1 MRATRSNANIIVY
14 VCLLKCNFI
23 LKFART
29 NIRLILD
36 IIRNFLAVLVA
47 TIPFLAASPASGQA
61 PSSQIKLTT
70 VVIDPGH
77 GGKDA
82 GCISPSGKT
91 MEKTVVL
98 DIATKLAEKIR
109 SGCPDVNV
117 VMTRDDDT
125 FVELQGRADIANK
138 AKANL
143 FISIHVNSVDGKRT
157 GPNGYSVHILGQ
169 YTSKKKD
176 LYAGNMDVV
185 RRENSVIMLE
195 DDYTTKYEGFNPSDP
210 ESYIFMNLMQ
220 NSFLEQ
226 SFKFA
231 KFVDEEMRGGA
242 IKASRGISQD
252 PFYVLW
258 RTAMPAVLVECGF
271 MSNPTDREALI
282 TSKGKD
288 RIASDLYDA
297 FVKYKKE
304 YDGVSAATTPVPA
317 KKPETK
323 PVEDT
328 KPVETR
334 PVEAVDTVETKPAG
348 NDPVISADAVLYGIQ
363 VLVSSREMKSSD
375 PFFKGYEFRK
385 FKAGKLFKYLILC
398 SNDLSEVKKSFS
410 TVKSSYPDCFIV
422 KSENG
427 ELTRVR

>member
-1 MRATRSNANIIVY
+1 M
-14 VCLLKCNFI
+14 
-23 LKFART
+23 
-29 NIRLILD
+29 D

>member
-1 MRATRSNANIIVY
+1 M
-14 VCLLKCNFI
+14 
-23 LKFART
+23 
-29 NIRLILD
+29 D
-36 IIRNFLAVLVA
+36 IIRNFLAVVA
-47 TIPFLAASPASGQA
+47 AAIPFLATTPAFGQASPSPIQL
-61 PSSQIKLTT
+61 KT

-91 MEKTVVL
+91 MEKNVVL
-98 DIATKLAEKIR
+98 SIATLLADKIR
-109 SGCPDVNV
+109 AGYPDVNV
-117 VMTRDDDT
+117 IMTRTDDK

-143 FISIHVNSVDGKRT
+143 FISIHVNSVDGKKS

-195 DDYTTKYEGFNPSDP
+195 DDYTTKYEGFDPSDP

-231 KFVDEEMRGGA
+231 RFVDEEMKGGA
-242 IKASRGISQD
+242 FKTSRGISQD

-271 MSNPTDREALI
+271 MSNPSDRESLI
-282 TSKGKD
+282 SSAGKE
-288 RIASDLYDA
+288 RIASDLYKA
-297 FVKYKKE
+297 FARYKKD
-304 YDGVSAATTPVPA
+304 YDGGSSASPEIPAESPKAEKPSENAKSEPKAETKSQAKPETTTEPVPA
-317 KKPETK
+317 
-323 PVEDT
+323 
-328 KPVETR
+328 
-334 PVEAVDTVETKPAG
+334 VEAPAATDNVTSG
-348 NDPVISADAVLYGIQ
+348 TLYGIQ
-363 VLVSSREMKSSD
+363 VLASSKKMEPSD
-375 PFFKGYEFRK
+375 RFFKGHD
-385 FKAGKLFKYLILC
+385 AGRYQSGRLYKYVIC
-398 SNDLSEVKKSFS
+398 RSADLSEVKKSFS

-422 KSENG
+422 QVDGGVVSRLK
-427 ELTRVR
+427 

>member
-1 MRATRSNANIIVY
+1 M
-14 VCLLKCNFI
+14 
-23 LKFART
+23 
-29 NIRLILD
+29 D

-410 TVKSSYPDCFIV
+410 TARSSYPDCFIV

>member
-1 MRATRSNANIIVY
+1 MRAARSNANIIVY

-47 TIPFLAASPASGQA
+47 TIPFLAASPASGKA

-210 ESYIFMNLMQ
+210 ESYIFMNLMR

-242 IKASRGISQD
+242 IKTSRGISQD

-304 YDGVSAATTPVPA
+304 YDGVPASTSPAPA
-317 KKPETK
+317 KKPVETK
-323 PVEDT
+323 PA
-328 KPVETR
+328 
-334 PVEAVDTVETKPAG
+334 EAADTVETKPAEKES
-348 NDPVISADAVLYGIQ
+348 VVSEDAVLYGIQ

-375 PFFKGYEFRK
+375 PFFKGYEFRR
-385 FKAGKLFKYLILC
+385 FKTGKLFKYLILC

-410 TVKSSYPDCFIV
+410 TVKSSYPDSFIV

-427 ELTRVR
+427 ELTRVK

>member
-1 MRATRSNANIIVY
+1 MN
-14 VCLLKCNFI
+14 
-23 LKFART
+23 
-29 NIRLILD
+29 
-36 IIRNFLAVLVA
+36 IIRNFLAVVSTA
-47 TIPFLAASPASGQA
+47 VSFLAATPAIGQTSSSP
-61 PSSQIKLTT
+61 IKLNT

-98 DIATKLAEKIR
+98 DISTLLAEKIR

-117 VMTRDDDT
+117 VMTRTDDK

-143 FISIHVNSVDGKRT
+143 FISIHVNSVDGKKT

-195 DDYTTKYEGFNPSDP
+195 DDYTTKYEGFDPSDP

-231 KFVDEEMRGGA
+231 RFVDEEMKGGA
-242 IKASRGISQD
+242 FKASRGISQD

-271 MSNPTDREALI
+271 MSNPSDREALI
-282 TSKGKD
+282 SSAGKE
-288 RIASDLYDA
+288 RIASDLFQA
-297 FVKYKKE
+297 FVRYKKDF
-304 YDGVSAATTPVPA
+304 DGGSSAAPAVPA
-317 KKPETK
+317 KPAEVQPKAEQPQANQ
-323 PVEDT
+323 
-328 KPVETR
+328 
-334 PVEAVDTVETKPAG
+334 PVEAKPQAAPATASEEPSG
-348 NDPVISADAVLYGIQ
+348 IVYGIQ
-363 VLVSSREMKSSD
+363 VLASSKVMSPSD
-375 PFFKGYEFRK
+375 RFFKGYEPGRYQV
-385 FKAGKLFKYLILC
+385 GKLYKYVIC
-398 SNDLSEVKKSFS
+398 RSEDLSQVRKSFS
-410 TVKSSYPDCFIV
+410 TVRSSYPDCFIV
-422 KSENG
+422 KVENG
-427 ELTRVR
+427 EITRVR

>member
-1 MRATRSNANIIVY
+1 MSKANIIVY
-14 VCLLKCNFI
+14 VCFLKRNFF

-29 NIRLILD
+29 NIRLILN
-36 IIRNFLAVLVA
+36 IIRNYLAVLSASIAFV
-47 TIPFLAASPASGQA
+47 AASPAFCQT
-61 PSSQIKLTT
+61 PSSRIKLNT

-82 GCISPSGKT
+82 GCVSPSGKT

-98 DIATKLAEKIR
+98 DIATRLAEKIR

-117 VMTRDDDT
+117 IMTRTDDK

-143 FISIHVNSVDGKRT
+143 FISVHVNSVDGKKT

-185 RRENSVIMLE
+185 RRENSVILLE
-195 DDYTTKYEGFNPSDP
+195 DDYSTKYEGFDPSDP

-231 KFVDEEMRGGA
+231 KFVDDEMKGGA

-282 TSKGKD
+282 SSSGKD
-288 RIASDLYDA
+288 RIASDLYAA

-304 YDGVSAATTPVPA
+304 YDGGEVTSSAPAPAPAAAPA
-317 KKPETK
+317 KPEPAKPAEKVAPAAEPK
-323 PVEDT
+323 PVEPKT
-328 KPVETR
+328 ET
-334 PVEAVDTVETKPAG
+334 VA
-348 NDPVISADAVLYGIQ
+348 ADDSGVLYGVQ
-363 VLVSSREMKSSD
+363 VLASSKVMKAGD
-375 PFFKGYEFRK
+375 PFFKGNEFKRYQV
-385 FKAGKLFKYLILC
+385 GKLYKYLIRC
-398 SNDLSEVKKSFS
+398 TTDLSEARKSLS
-410 TVKSSYPDCFIV
+410 TVRSSYPDAFLIKV
-422 KSENG
+422 ENG